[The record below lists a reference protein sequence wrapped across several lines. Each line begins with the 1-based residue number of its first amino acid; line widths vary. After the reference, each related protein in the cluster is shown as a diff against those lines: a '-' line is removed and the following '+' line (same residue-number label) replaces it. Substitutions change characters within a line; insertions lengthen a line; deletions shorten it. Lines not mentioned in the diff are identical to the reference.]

1 MILKAKNKLPEWD
14 IKIFNIDEVYWQM
27 DEAALQD
34 FRFRNAINK
43 SLNERG
49 MLWPP
54 IVWLQGT
61 FMIYAQEQSHRID
74 PTKATEQDLKYRCA
88 IGNNRFNYAKQNG
101 YKKIE
106 CVYAPTW
113 QDKDTILKST
123 YMEYCVDF

>member
-14 IKIFNIDEVYWQM
+14 IKTFNIDEVYWQM
-27 DEAALQD
+27 DEAAFQD

-54 IVWLQGT
+54 IVWLQET

-101 YKKIE
+101 YEKIE

>member
-1 MILKAKNKLPEWD
+1 MILKAKNKLSEWN
-14 IKIFNIDEVYWQM
+14 IKTFNIDEVYWQM

-54 IVWLQGT
+54 IVWLQET

-101 YKKIE
+101 YEKIE

>member
-1 MILKAKNKLPEWD
+1 MILKAKNKLPEWN
-14 IKIFNIDEVYWQM
+14 IKTFNIDEVYWQM

-54 IVWLQGT
+54 IVWLQET

-101 YKKIE
+101 YEIIE

>member
-54 IVWLQGT
+54 IVWLQET

-113 QDKDTILKST
+113 QDKDTILEST

>member
-14 IKIFNIDEVYWQM
+14 IKTFNIDEVYWQM

-54 IVWLQGT
+54 IVWLQET
-61 FMIYAQEQSHRID
+61 FIIYTEEQYHRVD
-74 PTKATEQDLKYRCA
+74 PTKAYEQDLKYRCA
-88 IGNNRFNYAKQNG
+88 IGNNRFNYAKENG
-101 YKKIE
+101 YEKIE